1 MVTAPRHAFASSRIG
16 RATVA
21 LALLAAVVAGCESD
35 GNAQTPTGQPPPT
48 APRQHPVLEHIPLP
62 VGFAMVPERSVARLA
77 GPLRIAQ
84 CEFEG
89 TIAVDDVAEF
99 YAKHMP
105 AAKFTLR
112 DKRFDAG
119 TWLMRF
125 ESRTEECNIRIKPKG
140 KRSVI
145 VIDLGPLPKSG
156 ADRPA
161 RAPSAE
167 VEAPAP

>member
-1 MVTAPRHAFASSRIG
+1 MVTAQRHASALSRIY
-16 RATVA
+16 RATLG
-21 LALLAAVVAGCESD
+21 LALLVAIMAGCESAGD
-35 GNAQTPTGQPPPT
+35 AQMPTGQPPPT

-62 VGFAMVPERSVARLA
+62 MGFAMVPERSVARLA
-77 GPLRIAQ
+77 GPLRVAQ

-89 TIAVDDVAEF
+89 TGAVDDVAEF
-99 YAKHMP
+99 YLKHMP

-125 ESRTEECNIRIKPKG
+125 ESRTEECNIRVKPKG
-140 KRSVI
+140 KRAVI
-145 VIDLGPLPKSG
+145 VIDLGPLPKGG
-156 ADRPA
+156 ADRPS
-161 RAPSAE
+161 RPPPAE

>member
-1 MVTAPRHAFASSRIG
+1 
-16 RATVA
+16 
-21 LALLAAVVAGCESD
+21 LALLAGVVAGCESD

-62 VGFAMVPERSVARLA
+62 MGFAMVPERSVARLA
-77 GPLRIAQ
+77 GPLRVAQ

-89 TIAVDDVAEF
+89 TGAVDDVAEF